1 MPVNILTSAEYFHV
15 SSSVKLMRDFQ
26 NPASGNAQIL
36 FHLRSIAASLLL
48 CVVLLTTSVVFPQ
61 EPAPGDNTRRP
72 KLGLVLEGGG
82 ALGLAHVGVLQW
94 LEEHRIPVSYI
105 AGTSMGGLVGGI
117 YSTGRSPA
125 EVKELVNS
133 IHWDDVIRGDIPF
146 KDLSFRRKQDAREVP
161 GSLEFG
167 LRKGLQFPAGFNTG
181 QQVDLILDRVAL
193 PYSELASFN
202 DLPIPFACVATDLIS
217 AKPHVFR
224 SGSLAE
230 ALRSTMS
237 LPGIFTPVH
246 SGDHIYADGGLLN
259 NIPIDVAKEM
269 GADIVLGIHLETA
282 PLDPK
287 APLSSFTVLGQSIS
301 VMIAANELRS
311 MEQADLL
318 VSVPLQKYDSLD
330 YKDAEAI
337 IKAGYDAAASK
348 ASVLSAFS
356 VSDAEWQKYLA
367 DRRSRQRTVPV
378 PEFIQVSGTAPQI
391 AKAIE
396 VQMSPLVGKPV
407 TTAQLDEQMIS
418 LAGQGRFSNLS
429 YSMTEKNG
437 EQGLLVQTEQKPY
450 APPVVRP
457 LILID
462 GSDYN
467 NVLFSMGARITFLD
481 FGGYRSELRSDVIVG
496 SQYLLDAEYY
506 RPLTPTSNWFV
517 APRAG
522 GNSTQLNLYKDTT
535 LTASYRLR
543 EALGG
548 FDAGYGFGN
557 TGELRLGYEGGYE
570 RTSPEIGNSAV
581 LPTVSGGTGD
591 VRLQFQLEAV
601 DSPVIPRSGSA
612 LQLYTKWFNVNPAAS
627 TGFPLSEVQSL
638 NFFRI
643 SEPTSLF
650 IGAFGGSSYGRKT
663 GIPAFS
669 LGGSQR
675 LVAWGTNELLTNQ
688 YFLGQLGLIHEIV
701 KLPPLL
707 GTSVDLLG
715 VYEVGKTYKL
725 PGGSTPPNLPMD
737 GAVGFLVNTIFGPV
751 EIAGAIGDYGRG
763 RFFFRIGRT
772 F

>member
-1 MPVNILTSAEYFHV
+1 MRKLRNSTSSPA
-15 SSSVKLMRDFQ
+15 RD
-26 NPASGNAQIL
+26 L
-36 FHLRSIAASLLL
+36 VLLRSILATSRDLLRFSCHQSLLL
-48 CVVLLTTSVVFPQ
+48 SLALLTTTIVSSQ
-61 EPAPGDNTRRP
+61 ELRQRDNTRRP

-133 IHWDDVIRGDIPF
+133 IQWDAVIRGDIPF

-193 PYSELASFN
+193 PYSELESFN
-202 DLPIPFACVATDLIS
+202 ELPIPFACVATDLITG
-217 AKPHVFR
+217 KPHVFR
-224 SGSLAE
+224 SGPLAQ

-237 LPGIFTPVH
+237 LPGIFTPVR
-246 SGDHIYADGGLLN
+246 SGDHVYADGGLLD
-259 NIPIDVAKEM
+259 NIPIDVAKQM
-269 GADIVLGIHLETA
+269 GADVVIGIHLETA

-287 APLSSFTVLGQSIS
+287 TSLSSFTVLGQSLS

-330 YKDAEAI
+330 YNDAEAI
-337 IKAGYDAAASK
+337 IQAGYDSAALK
-348 ASVLSAFS
+348 ASVLSTFS
-356 VSDAEWQKYLA
+356 VSEAEWEKYLA
-367 DRRSRQRTVPV
+367 DRKSRQRTVPT
-378 PEFIQVSGTAPQI
+378 PEFVQVTGTAPQI
-391 AKAIE
+391 AKAME
-396 VQMSPLVGKPV
+396 EQMSPLVGQPV
-407 TTAQLDEQMIS
+407 NTSLLDEQMIS
-418 LAGQGRFSNLS
+418 IAGKGRFSNVS
-429 YSMTEKNG
+429 YSMMEKNG
-437 EQGLLVQTEQKPY
+437 EQGLLIQTEQKPY

-457 LILID
+457 SILID
-462 GSDYN
+462 GSNYN

-481 FGGYRSELRSDVIVG
+481 FGSYRSELRNDVVVG
-496 SQYLLDAEYY
+496 SQYLLDTEYY
-506 RPLTPTSNWFV
+506 HPFTPASNWFI

-522 GNSTQLNLYKDTT
+522 VNSTQFNLYSDTT
-535 LTASYRLR
+535 LTASYRIR

-548 FDAGYGFGN
+548 IDAGYGFGN
-557 TGELRLGYEGGYE
+557 AAELRLGYEGGYE
-570 RTSPEIGNSAV
+570 RISPEIGNSTV

-591 VRLQFQLEAV
+591 VRLLFQLQAV
-601 DSPVIPRSGSA
+601 DSPVIPRSGEA
-612 LQLYTKWFNVNPAAS
+612 LQIYTKWFNANPAAPA
-627 TGFPLSEVQSL
+627 GFPLSEIQSQ
-638 NFFRI
+638 NFFRLNA
-643 SEPTSLF
+643 PTSLLL
-650 IGAFGGSSYGRKT
+650 GAYGGSSYGEKT

-675 LVAWGTNELLTNQ
+675 LVAWSTNELLTNQ
-688 YFLGQLGLIHEIV
+688 YFVGQLGLIREVI

-715 VYEVGKTYKL
+715 MYEVGKTYRL
-725 PGGSTPPNLPMD
+725 PEGPRPPNLPMD
-737 GAVGFLVNTIFGPV
+737 VAAGFLVNTIFGPI